1 MRHAPRTRHAA
12 RLTRALPNTRVAR
25 DAAGILAVFLFR
37 MYLLQGFYIV
47 TYVLFIFILNQFILF
62 LQPKDRAALAAAQAA
77 AASATGGA
85 PPEADTAGGA
95 LPTSNDDEFRPFVRR
110 LPEFKFWYSCT
121 IATVVAFNATF
132 FKFCDVPVF
141 WPVLVFYF
149 ILLFT
154 ATMRRQWLD
163 MRRLKYVPWDLGAK
177 RKYKSD
183 PRKLAVAKRDAAS
196 TAQAA
201 LEATSSARP
210 PPAPVPTVHI
220 GAKKAAAA
228 PAEGASRG
236 LQ

>member
-1 MRHAPRTRHAA
+1 M
-12 RLTRALPNTRVAR
+12 
-25 DAAGILAVFLFR
+25 ISVFLFR
-37 MYLLQGFYIV
+37 MYLLQGFFIV

-62 LQPKDRAALAAAQAA
+62 LQPKDRAALTAAQAA
-77 AASATGGA
+77 AASVA
-85 PPEADTAGGA
+85 PEGAGGA
-95 LPTSNDDEFRPFVRR
+95 LPTANSDEFRPFVRR

-121 IATVVAFNATF
+121 CATTIAFFATF
-132 FKFCDVPVF
+132 FKSCDVPVF

-149 ILLFT
+149 IMLFV

-163 MRRLKYVPWDLGAK
+163 MRRLKYVPWDLGSK

-183 PRKLAVAKRDAAS
+183 PRKLAVTKRDAAS

-201 LEATSSARP
+201 IEATSTARP

-220 GAKKAAAA
+220 GAKKSA
-228 PAEGASRG
+228 PAAELAPPASTRVAPPPVAPQTRG